1 MRVSLIQTESN
12 GTKQE
17 NEKKI
22 FKQLEEAVL
31 DKPDIICLSELFL
44 SWGKDFSGGKVNLN
58 YWLQFSLYRLTKLQS
73 KM

>member
-31 DKPDIICLSELFL
+31 DKPVCVALEI
-44 SWGKDFSGGKVNLN
+44 KNLV
-58 YWLQFSLYRLTKLQS
+58 
-73 KM
+73 